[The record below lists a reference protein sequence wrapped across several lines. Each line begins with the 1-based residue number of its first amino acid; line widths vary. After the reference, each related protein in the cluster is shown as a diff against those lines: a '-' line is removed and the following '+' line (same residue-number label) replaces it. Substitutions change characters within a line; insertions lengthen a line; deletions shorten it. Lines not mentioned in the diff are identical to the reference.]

1 MRNLISR
8 AARQLTQKPL
18 GFQHCGWQG
27 AFGGAFS
34 GSSGLDSQQV
44 LPISQAELCPKLF
57 MSISIVVVLVLFPAL
72 FPTLFPDLMH
82 NLLPNLAA
90 NLSSI
95 YGNMAPP
102 FVTSLFPQLA

>member
-1 MRNLISR
+1 METLLPYFQEHRQGVQNLLR
-8 AARQLTQKPL
+8 R
-18 GFQHCGWQG
+18 
-27 AFGGAFS
+27 
-34 GSSGLDSQQV
+34 LDSQQV
-44 LPISQAELCPKLF
+44 LPVSQAELCPKLF